1 MPYRRV
7 AMFLA
12 LALSQPVAWA
22 ETCKYLDSEGRIIYS
37 NTPNTPPKGASK
49 VKCFEDPVA
58 RPPSSSGQHP
68 DTNAAGT
75 PKTTRISPD
84 TQKSRDGERR
94 RILEQELA
102 DETQQLAQAKE
113 QLAAQEAI
121 RNGNERNYERVL
133 ERLKPYQDAV
143 ATHGR
148 NIEAIQREIANLK

>member
-12 LALSQPVAWA
+12 LALIQPVAWA

-58 RPPSSSGQHP
+58 RPPTSGGQNA

-133 ERLKPYQDAV
+133 ERLKPYQDAI